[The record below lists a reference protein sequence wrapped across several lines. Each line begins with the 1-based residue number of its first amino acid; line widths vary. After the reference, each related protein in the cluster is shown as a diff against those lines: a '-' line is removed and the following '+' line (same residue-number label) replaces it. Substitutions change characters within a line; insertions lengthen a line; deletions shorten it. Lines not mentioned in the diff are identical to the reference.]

1 MHLCIATVAW
11 VAVVFS
17 WVAVLSFDVADPPSA
32 SAYPSNSPPANLCGS
47 VGAVIAHA
55 LFYYLG
61 YGSYAF
67 AALLTGAVAA
77 WTRRIQVSDL
87 WMRTIG
93 LLLVVTVISTL
104 ADLFIQPSDAHLVTG
119 PGGVLG
125 VVTAAFLKGKLQ
137 LAGTLITLAAALIVG
152 LLLAADQLVVRAARG
167 AGTVGVKS
175 GGALLRT
182 GSAAIATAGAAVAQT
197 VSNMSARVATAG
209 ASAGGSSRATPT
221 IPAKGDGAKPPRAER
236 TSAVK
241 TIPVGP
247 ATLPS
252 AAMPAATA
260 ESTAKPAAKKP
271 EMPASPLATA
281 ATATPAKIAPS
292 EPEVASDDDGD
303 AEEAP
308 PSPLPA
314 KLSPTKTGELPV
326 RPTRPTDAQRALD
339 FAGPTDDVDDDELDT
354 LPAVEP
360 LKSTTNGAATNGA
373 AKPAGGPPRV
383 TQLGGGVVPEP
394 RSIAN
399 RPSKIGDYELPSIT
413 LLDDPEAIDKES
425 IETLCREKAYI
436 LEQTLNEFRLDVQ
449 VVGIETG
456 PVITV
461 FELKLAP
468 GVKVSQVASLNND
481 MARALKA
488 PAVRV
493 VAPLPGKNTIGIEV
507 PNIDKEK
514 VRLKDLM
521 RSVGQRA
528 EGYAIPLFLGKDAS
542 GAPLIADLAKM
553 PHCLIA
559 GTTGSGKSV
568 CISSVIMSILLT
580 RTPDEVNMVLVD
592 PKVVE
597 LAMFKDIPHL
607 ISPIVTE
614 MSKAEAILDW
624 AATKM
629 DERYELLAEAGVK
642 EIRAYNKL
650 GPDVLRERMHI
661 QSDEEMQRIPI
672 KLPYIV
678 IVIDELA
685 DLMMTSAKE
694 VEFYLCRLAQKSRAV
709 GIHLIVSTQRP
720 QANVVTGLIKSNLPS
735 RIAFR
740 VASRLDSRIVLDQ
753 NGGEVLMGQ
762 GDMLFLPPG
771 QSKLVR
777 AQGSFISDEELR
789 AIVDHA
795 KKQGEPRYHPELIR
809 MPKLGGDGAE
819 ERDELFD
826 QAVDVMLET
835 GRGSVSLLQ
844 RRLTIGYSRASR
856 LVEQMYAA
864 GIVGEYKGSQA
875 REVIISKEDWEAMRN
890 MRDRE
895 EAAEGNE

>member
-1 MHLCIATVAW
+1 MSRAEQRQAALHLCLVAVAW
-11 VAVVFS
+11 IAAVFG
-17 WVAVLSFDVADPPSA
+17 WVAVLSFNVADPPST
-32 SAYPSNSPPANLCGS
+32 SAFPPNDPLRNLCGS
-47 VGAVIAHA
+47 VGADIAHTV
-55 LFYYLG
+55 FYYLG
-61 YGSYAF
+61 FGAYGF
-67 AALLTGAVAA
+67 ALLVTVGLVA
-77 WTRRIQVSDL
+77 WSRRIQVSDL
-87 WMRTIG
+87 WMRCIG
-93 LLLVVTVISTL
+93 LGLVVTVVSTL
-104 ADLFIQPSDAHLVTG
+104 ADIFIVAGDAHLVTG

-125 VVTAAFLKGKLQ
+125 VVVAAFLKSKLQ
-137 LAGTLITLAAALIVG
+137 LAGTLITLAAGLIVG
-152 LLLAADQLVVRAARG
+152 LLLAADQLVVKVAKG
-167 AGTVGVKS
+167 AGEVGKKS
-175 GGALLRT
+175 GGALLR
-182 GSAAIATAGAAVAQT
+182 SSAAAIAGAGAAVAQGM
-197 VSNMSARVATAG
+197 SNMTARVATAG
-209 ASAGGSSRATPT
+209 APVGEVDEPVAAPIKSPRVERTTTKPAASTPATDAT
-221 IPAKGDGAKPPRAER
+221 GASTTKPPRVEPSVR
-236 TSAVK
+236 IDT
-241 TIPVGP
+241 PVIDK
-247 ATLPS
+247 AKS
-252 AAMPAATA
+252 AAAENPIEAAPG
-260 ESTAKPAAKKP
+260 EAKADAKSAAK
-271 EMPASPLATA
+271 S
-281 ATATPAKIAPS
+281 
-292 EPEVASDDDGD
+292 V
-303 AEEAP
+303 
-308 PSPLPA
+308 
-314 KLSPTKTGELPV
+314 PV
-326 RPTRPTDAQRALD
+326 RPAQPPAGQKALD
-339 FAGPTDDVDDDELDT
+339 FAGPSIDDDADVDATAADDVDDDIDHET
-354 LPAVEP
+354 LPAIEP
-360 LKSTTNGAATNGA
+360 ISAAKPGATNGTL
-373 AKPAGGPPRV
+373 KPAGPPRV
-383 TQLGGGVVPEP
+383 TQLGGGAPTTPP
-394 RSIAN
+394 RSIATYPAKVGN
-399 RPSKIGDYELPSIT
+399 HELPSIT
-413 LLDDPEAIDKES
+413 TLDDPDPINKDE

-436 LEQTLNEFRLDVQ
+436 LEQTLQEFRLDVQ

-461 FELKLAP
+461 FELKLAA
-468 GVKVSQVASLNND
+468 GVKVSQIASLSND

-493 VAPLPGKNTIGIEV
+493 VAPLPSKNTIGIEV

-528 EGYAIPLFLGKDAS
+528 DGYAIPLFLGKDAS

-580 RTPDEVNMVLVD
+580 RTPDEINLVLVD

-642 EIRAYNKL
+642 EIRGYNKL
-650 GPDVLRERMHI
+650 GPALLRERMHI
-661 QSDEEMQRIPI
+661 ESDEEMARIPLT
-672 KLPYIV
+672 LPYIV
-678 IVIDELA
+678 IIIDELA
-685 DLMMTSAKE
+685 DLMMTAAKE

-777 AQGSFISDEELR
+777 AQGTYISDEELR
-789 AIVDHA
+789 AVVEHA
-795 KKQGEPRYHPELIR
+795 KKQGEPRYHPELMR
-809 MPKLGGDGAE
+809 MPKLSGDGAE

-875 REVIISKEDWEAMRN
+875 REVMISKEEWQNMRG

-895 EAAEGNE
+895 EAAEE